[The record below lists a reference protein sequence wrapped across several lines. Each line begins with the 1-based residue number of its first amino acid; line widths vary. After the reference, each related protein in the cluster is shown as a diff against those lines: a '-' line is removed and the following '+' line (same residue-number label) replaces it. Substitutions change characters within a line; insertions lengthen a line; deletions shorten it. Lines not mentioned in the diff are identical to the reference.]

1 MADTQVLGTCVFGR
15 AGSSP
20 ASRTQLQVR
29 SYSSYVAKKSAA
41 KIKMEAAEIKRAAAA
56 RREEKK
62 LKNINPA
69 TNDDVDLDYYA
80 SVDQAWVEIGLA
92 APARRALI
100 DDGLFKLSDLRK
112 TSLAAVK
119 ELHGMGPNA
128 IRILISEMK
137 KADLSFRK

>member
-1 MADTQVLGTCVFGR
+1 M
-15 AGSSP
+15 
-20 ASRTQLQVR
+20 
-29 SYSSYVAKKSAA
+29 AKKSPA
-41 KIKMEAAEIKRAAAA
+41 KIKKEAAEIKRAAAA

-62 LKNINPA
+62 LQRSNSQSQADSNS
-69 TNDDVDLDYYA
+69 DVDLDYYA
-80 SVDQAWVEIGLA
+80 SVDQVWRELGLA
-92 APARRALI
+92 GPARRALI

-128 IRILISEMK
+128 IRILTTEMK

>member
-1 MADTQVLGTCVFGR
+1 M
-15 AGSSP
+15 
-20 ASRTQLQVR
+20 
-29 SYSSYVAKKSAA
+29 AKKSPA
-41 KIKMEAAEIKRAAAA
+41 KIKKEASEIKRAAAA

-62 LKNINPA
+62 LQRFNTHSETDP
-69 TNDDVDLDYYA
+69 TNSDVDLDYYA
-80 SVDQAWVEIGLA
+80 SVDQVWVELGLA

-128 IRILISEMK
+128 IRILTTEMK

>member
-1 MADTQVLGTCVFGR
+1 M
-15 AGSSP
+15 
-20 ASRTQLQVR
+20 
-29 SYSSYVAKKSAA
+29 AKKSPA
-41 KIKMEAAEIKRAAAA
+41 KIKKEAAEIKRAAAA

-62 LKNINPA
+62 LQKLNSQSQADSNSDI
-69 TNDDVDLDYYA
+69 DLDYYA
-80 SVDQAWVEIGLA
+80 SVDQVWVQLGLA

-128 IRILISEMK
+128 IRILITEMK

>member
-1 MADTQVLGTCVFGR
+1 M
-15 AGSSP
+15 
-20 ASRTQLQVR
+20 
-29 SYSSYVAKKSAA
+29 AKKSPA
-41 KIKMEAAEIKRAAAA
+41 KIKKEAAEIKRAAAA
-56 RREEKK
+56 RREARKAERMKSDNQS
-62 LKNINPA
+62 LCPV
-69 TNDDVDLDYYA
+69 TNGEVNLEYYA
-80 SVDQAWVEIGLA
+80 SVDQVWRELGLA

-128 IRILISEMK
+128 IRILTAEMK

>member
-1 MADTQVLGTCVFGR
+1 M
-15 AGSSP
+15 
-20 ASRTQLQVR
+20 
-29 SYSSYVAKKSAA
+29 AKKSAA
-41 KIKMEAAEIKRAAAA
+41 KIKMEAAEIKRAATA

-62 LKNINPA
+62 LRNTIPVS
-69 TNDDVDLDYYA
+69 NDDVDLDYYA

-119 ELHGMGPNA
+119 DLHGMGPNA

>member
-1 MADTQVLGTCVFGR
+1 M
-15 AGSSP
+15 
-20 ASRTQLQVR
+20 
-29 SYSSYVAKKSAA
+29 AKKSAA

-62 LKNINPA
+62 KQAEINA
-69 TNDDVDLDYYA
+69 TNETTELDRYQ
-80 SVDQAWVEIGLA
+80 SLDEAWREIGLA
-92 APARRALI
+92 APARHALV
-100 DDGLFKLSDLRK
+100 DDGLFELSDLRK

-128 IRILISEMK
+128 IRVLVAEMK

>member
-1 MADTQVLGTCVFGR
+1 M
-15 AGSSP
+15 
-20 ASRTQLQVR
+20 
-29 SYSSYVAKKSAA
+29 AKKSAA

-62 LKNINPA
+62 KQSESVV
-69 TNDDVDLDYYA
+69 TNGTADLDRYESQDA
-80 SVDQAWVEIGLA
+80 AWREIGLA

-100 DDGLFKLSDLRK
+100 DDGLFELADLRK
-112 TSLAAVK
+112 VSLAAVK

-128 IRILISEMK
+128 VRILVTEMK